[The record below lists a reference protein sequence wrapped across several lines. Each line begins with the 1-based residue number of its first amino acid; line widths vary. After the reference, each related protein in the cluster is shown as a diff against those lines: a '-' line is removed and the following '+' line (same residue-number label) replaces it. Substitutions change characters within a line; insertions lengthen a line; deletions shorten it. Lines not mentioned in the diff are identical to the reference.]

1 MKHRSTQFGVR
12 KNPDSPRV
20 HGLRLT
26 VDSFAVQSPGAAE
39 NLAGNEASSRVAPAI
54 EKQSNSSLVH
64 VRDEKT
70 TGSADDLRR
79 SVVNAERGIERPIT
93 CREASEVLG
102 VHPRTI
108 KRMARDGKVPGHFRF
123 GRWFF
128 YASELDCWM
137 RTELNSLRHP

>member
-1 MKHRSTQFGVR
+1 MKHRSIQLGVR
-12 KNPDSPRV
+12 KNPDSSRV
-20 HGLRLT
+20 HGLRLK
-26 VDSFAVQSPGAAE
+26 VDLFAVQSQGAVE
-39 NLAGNEASSRVAPAI
+39 NLGGNEASSRVAPVI
-54 EKQSNSSLVH
+54 EKRSNPSLVH
-64 VRDEKT
+64 VRDERT
-70 TGSADDLRR
+70 TGSADDLPR
-79 SVVNAERGIERPIT
+79 SMVNAERGIERPIT
-93 CREASEVLG
+93 CREASQVLG